1 MDFYIGQNTH
11 KMNMKI
17 VRNDKLEKKQGLK
30 EKEDF
35 DEGRS

>member
-1 MDFYIGQNTH
+1 MVQNTH
-11 KMNMKI
+11 EMNMKT
-17 VRNDKLEKKQGLK
+17 VRNGKSEKKQGLK